1 MTQTY
6 QMISKENNAS
16 PLSELLFDQGVIQFM
31 RSVIAQELNLVSEK
45 LQDPA
50 LLSAT
55 FETIKSVLRTS
66 RAAELT
72 ATLQSKFTGKK

>member
-1 MTQTY
+1 
-6 QMISKENNAS
+6 MISKENNAS